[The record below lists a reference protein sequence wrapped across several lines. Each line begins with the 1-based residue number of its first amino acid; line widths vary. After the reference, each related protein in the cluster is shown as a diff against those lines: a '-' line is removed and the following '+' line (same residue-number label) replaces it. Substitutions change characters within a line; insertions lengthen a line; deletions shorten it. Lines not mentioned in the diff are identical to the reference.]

1 MRKIFAT
8 ILLSSLALLGCPKA
22 GADVVS
28 LEKAKAAARQY
39 FNDGAVTRAGAVE
52 PVLVWSYNQATKGP
66 YAPAFYVFN
75 NPQGGW
81 MIISGEDACHAI
93 LAHSDKG
100 SFDPQTLPENTAWWL
115 DGYAEQIEWAR
126 TNFLSQDS
134 RTAAEW
140 NNLLSGNIRKAQTT
154 VELATPSWG
163 QRAPFNYYC
172 PFYYKDA
179 KYYYCPCG
187 CVATALA
194 EVMYY
199 HAKTRNLRLPVRGHG
214 TVGGYTAEK
223 TIYFRDSSL
232 ITTFETV
239 NLDAQDDYDW
249 DNMMDYYNV
258 NTPFA
263 DYTSAQRKAISRLIY
278 HCGLMSE
285 MQWGQSGSG
294 AHETKAAMA
303 LVRNMGYNPDLYVA
317 YRSAYTESEWI
328 RLLQSEI
335 AAYRPVIMG
344 GDSSGAHEFVA
355 DGYNTDDQ
363 LRMNW
368 GWYGDNNGWY
378 AVSAFTPSSS
388 DYRLSITAIIGA
400 YPVEQPTYEPTS
412 PEILRIQGFSMKT
425 DNTTT
430 PSGGNP
436 YGNYTV
442 SLRIANSARDT
453 FAGDIR
459 LYVYDYKDSVR
470 YISSSQKINTKIAP
484 ASSNGWSSWSGNY
497 RGFAPTYRPPLGA
510 KIRITYVAEGG
521 TAESSKPIF
530 AKTTYRGCNNNIP
543 VYDAPFIPVKDDGIY
558 QVGDYFDFVIINSRT
573 VPDDMAVV
581 WTFDG
586 ASVTLDEKTKQAT
599 RVLDVAGE
607 HTIKAVVTIGGITET
622 LVQVIKVQ

>member
-28 LEKAKAAARQY
+28 LEKATAAARQY

-81 MIISGEDACHAI
+81 MIISGEDVCHAI
-93 LAHSDKG
+93 LAHSDTG
-100 SFDPQTLPENTAWWL
+100 TFDPQSLPDNTAWWL

-126 TNFLSQDS
+126 TSFLTQDS
-134 RTAAEW
+134 STAAEW
-140 NNLLSGNIRKAQTT
+140 NDLLSGNIRKAQTT

-172 PFYYKDA
+172 PFYYDGG

-199 HAKTRNLRLPVRGHG
+199 HAKTRNLRLPVKGHG

-239 NLDAQDDYDW
+239 SLDAQDDYDW

-263 DYTSAQRKAISRLIY
+263 DYTPAQRKAISRLIY

-285 MQWGQSGSG
+285 MQWGKSGSG

-317 YRSAYTESEWI
+317 YRSAYSESEWI
-328 RLLQSEI
+328 LLLQSEI

-344 GDSSGAHEFVA
+344 GDSSEGGAHEFVA

-368 GWYGDNNGWY
+368 GWYGESNGWY

-400 YPVEQPTYEPTS
+400 YPVASTDYEPTS
-412 PEILRIQGFSMKT
+412 PEMLRVQNFQMT
-425 DNTTT
+425 ADTTAT
-430 PSGGNP
+430 PR
-436 YGNYTV
+436 GNYGI
-442 SLRIANSARDT
+442 SLRIVNSARDT
-453 FAGDIR
+453 FKGDLR
-459 LYVYDYKDSVR
+459 MYVYDYKDSER
-470 YISSSQKINTKIAP
+470 YISSVKKITTTIAP
-484 ASSNGWSSWSGNY
+484 GKSNGWSNWTGNY
-497 RGFAPTYRPPLGA
+497 RYFEPTYFPPLGA
-510 KIRITYVAEGG
+510 KIRITYVATSG
-521 TAESSKPIF
+521 TANDSKPIF

-543 VYDAPFIPVKDDGIY
+543 VYDVPFIPVKDDGIY

-573 VPDDMAVV
+573 VPDDMEVA

-586 ASVTLDEKTKQAT
+586 VGVTLDEKTKQAS
-599 RVLDVAGE
+599 RVLDSPGT
-607 HTIKAVVTIGGITET
+607 HTIKAEVTIDGIKQTI
-622 LVQVIKVQ
+622 VQQITVQ